1 MNQHDEIRS
10 IWYTMAI
17 VGYIL
22 DNLVQKILRS
32 IMTRLVWK
40 LLEDEIGVGNTL
52 LYILLAGFHGTCCGI
67 DFKQTILQPQ
77 FQ

>member
-17 VGYIL
+17 VGYITAL
-22 DNLVQKILRS
+22 WVTKITRS

-52 LYILLAGFHGTCCGI
+52 LFIVLAGFHGTRYGS
-67 DFKQTILQPQ
+67 
-77 FQ
+77 